1 VSGSVVS
8 FFSSS
13 FPLSLS
19 LQLDEMQQQK
29 RDQTKQT
36 KPQTHLD
43 RVVDRLGEVAAQ
55 TGDGAREVERRRR
68 RVDRRADGADGRQ
81 GVVGGVLQA
90 ARRDVPVHKGVAGR
104 VEQGLALRRGRLLL
118 GGQPR
123 PGRDRVRRGVRGRV
137 DRGEVLD
144 GRGDDDVAV
153 LEGDLERGGGDL
165 QWGWMD
171 GGRGVARRRRRRKK
185 ASKVQREKRE
195 ERRERREREA
205 AGVGFFLHRSRR
217 IDATWVASRKT
228 LRPLFAPSFS
238 EMCFSFLPQPTP
250 ATA

>member
-1 VSGSVVS
+1 MSGSVVS

-90 ARRDVPVHKGVAGR
+90 ARRDVPVHEGVAGR

-123 PGRDRVRRGVRGRV
+123 PGRDRVGRGGV

-153 LEGDLERGGGDL
+153 REGDLERGGRDL
-165 QWGWMD
+165 QWGWME

-195 ERRERREREA
+195 REKQQ
-205 AGVGFFLHRSRR
+205 
-217 IDATWVASRKT
+217 ASV
-228 LRPLFAPSFS
+228 
-238 EMCFSFLPQPTP
+238 FSFIVLDELTRLGSLRGRL
-250 ATA
+250 

>member
-1 VSGSVVS
+1 MVP
-8 FFSSS
+8 S
-13 FPLSLS
+13 FPFSLPPSLS
-19 LQLDEMQQQK
+19 LFLSNL
-29 RDQTKQT
+29 TKYNSRNKT
-36 KPQTHLD
+36 KKNKTQTHLD

-68 RVDRRADGADGRQ
+68 RVDRRADSADGRQ

-90 ARRDVPVHKGVAGR
+90 ARRDVPVHKWVAGR

-123 PGRDRVRRGVRGRV
+123 PGRDRVGCGVRGRV

-153 LEGDLERGGGDL
+153 REGDLERSGRDL
-165 QWGWMD
+165 QWGWME
-171 GGRGVARRRRRRKK
+171 GGRGVARRTRRRKK
-185 ASKVQREKRE
+185 ASKVQREK
-195 ERRERREREA
+195 REREA

-238 EMCFSFLPQPTP
+238 EICFSFLPQPTP